1 MVRKYTNVTI
11 IKVEATKKEKY
22 MNKKLPQVLTKQE
35 QENLLKQFNTRYF
48 TSHRNL
54 VMIKMALKTGMRV
67 SELTSLKFSDITPN
81 NGIWKVHI
89 KDGKGGKDRMLWIGD
104 NLYDEIVELFFSHGV
119 IMESF
124 VFPTNKGTQIKTA
137 YLRRMIKEKG
147 TRAGSPRV
155 HFHLLR
161 HTYLTELYSKTKDIR
176 VVQDVAGHSSI
187 NTTMI
192 YTHTSGEGIRE
203 AMVG

>member
-1 MVRKYTNVTI
+1 MS
-11 IKVEATKKEKY
+11 
-22 MNKKLPQVLTKQE
+22 KKLPQILTTQE
-35 QENLLKQFNTRYF
+35 QKDLLGQFNTRYF

-54 VMIKMALKTGMRV
+54 MMIKTGLKTGMRV
-67 SELTSLKFSDITPN
+67 GELASLQFSDITPS
-81 NGIWKVHI
+81 NGVWRVHI
-89 KDGKGGKDRMLWIGD
+89 KEGKGGKDRILWIG
-104 NLYDEIVELFFSHGV
+104 NSLYEELVELFLTHG
-119 IMESF
+119 MLQDGF

-137 YLRRMIKEKG
+137 YLRRMIKTKG
-147 TRAGSPRV
+147 ASAGVPRV

-192 YTHTSGEGIRE
+192 YTHTSGESIRA